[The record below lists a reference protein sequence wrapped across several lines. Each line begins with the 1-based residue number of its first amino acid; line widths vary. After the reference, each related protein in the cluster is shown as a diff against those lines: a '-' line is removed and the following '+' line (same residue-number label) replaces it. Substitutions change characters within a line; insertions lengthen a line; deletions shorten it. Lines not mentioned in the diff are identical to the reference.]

1 MSIMK
6 VGYARKEI
14 TPQESVPLAGYG
26 NTSQRLS
33 ETILDPLYATCIAFV
48 NDAGERALL
57 YTIDLIHAGHTTES
71 QVRPAI
77 SEATGIPVSHI
88 HVSATHTHAAPDT
101 TNTTVPTVDAYLELF
116 KTQMVAAGVEALA
129 DVKDA
134 QLFMTGTDTYH
145 LNFVRHY
152 LTVDGTYAGSNFGDL
167 TKELVGHES
176 EPDTRMQLAKI
187 VREGG
192 KDIIICN
199 YGVHQTHTGGQLKH
213 EVSADIVG
221 VIRSEMEQET
231 GCLFAYFTGA
241 CGNVVPSSKIEGEN
255 VVPAGNHKEHGKAL
269 AQVALSALK
278 ELAPASF
285 GAIRARTATHVANIN
300 HTTDHLE
307 AQAKEVYDLYIQT
320 NDRPAANKLARQK
333 YGFSSVYHAGAIL
346 NRMKKPAT
354 KELILD
360 TLAVGDLA
368 FVLAPYEMFAGNGI
382 YIREKSPFPM
392 TMVLTL
398 ANRPPYGYLPT
409 RKGFEYG
416 SYEGDTCWFE
426 PGIGE
431 DLADRYVEMLH
442 DMK

>member
-1 MSIMK
+1 MTNMK

-14 TPQESVPLAGYG
+14 TPQEAVPLAGYG

-48 NDAGERALL
+48 DEAGERALL
-57 YTIDLIHAGHTTES
+57 YTIDLIKAPPATQCH
-71 QVRPAI
+71 VFPAI

-88 HVSATHTHAAPDT
+88 HLSATHTHAAPDT
-101 TNTTVPTVDAYLELF
+101 ANKTVPSMKPYMEF
-116 KTQMVAAGVEALA
+116 YKTQMVAAAEEALA

-134 QLFMTGTDTYH
+134 QLFMTSTNTYH

-152 LTVDGTYAGSNFGDL
+152 IMTDGTYAGANFGDM
-167 TKELVGHES
+167 TKGVVGHES
-176 EPDTRMQLAKI
+176 EPDTTMRLAKI

-213 EVSADIVG
+213 EVSADIAG
-221 VIRSEMEQET
+221 VMRNEMEQET

-241 CGNVVPSSKIEGEN
+241 CGNVVPSSKIDEEN
-255 VVPAGNHKEHGKAL
+255 VVPAGDHKAHGKAL
-269 AQVALSALK
+269 AQVALSALND
-278 ELAPASF
+278 LAPASF
-285 GAIRARTATHVANIN
+285 GPVRARTVQYEANIN

-307 AQAKEVYDLYIQT
+307 AQAKEVYDLYTAT
-320 NDRPAANKLARQK
+320 NDRPAANKLAREK

-346 NRMKKPAT
+346 SRKKMPAT
-354 KELILD
+354 MELVLD
-360 TLAVGDLA
+360 ALSVGDLA
-368 FVLAPYEMFAGNGI
+368 FTLAPYEMFAANGM
-382 YIREKSPFPM
+382 YISENSPFPM

-398 ANRPPYGYLPT
+398 ANRAAYGYLPT
-409 RKGFEYG
+409 RNCFEYG

-431 DLADRYVEMLH
+431 ALAERFVEMLH

>member
-57 YTIDLIHAGHTTES
+57 YTIDLIKAAHTMES
-71 QVRPAI
+71 EIRPAI

-88 HVSATHTHAAPDT
+88 HVSATHTHSAPDT
-101 TNTTVPTVDAYLELF
+101 ANTTVPSMKPYMEFF
-116 KTQMVAAGVEALA
+116 KTQMVAVGVEALA
-129 DVKDA
+129 DVKVA

-152 LTVDGTYAGSNFGDL
+152 LMADGTYAGSNFGDL
-167 TKELVGHES
+167 TKEKVGHES

-192 KDIIICN
+192 KDILICN

-213 EVSADIVG
+213 EVSADIAG
-221 VIRSEMEQET
+221 VVRSEMERET
-231 GCLFAYFTGA
+231 DCLFAYFTGA
-241 CGNVVPSSKIEGEN
+241 CGNVVPSSKIDEEN
-255 VVPAGNHKEHGKAL
+255 VVPAGDHKEHGKAL
-269 AQVALSALK
+269 ARVALSALGD
-278 ELAPASF
+278 LAPASF
-285 GAIRARTATHVANIN
+285 GSIRTRTVKYVANIN

-307 AQAKEVYDLYIQT
+307 EQAKEVYDLYIQT
-320 NDRPAANKLARQK
+320 NDRTAANKLARQK

-346 NRMKKPAT
+346 NRKKMPAT
-354 KELILD
+354 KELTLD
-360 TLAVGDLA
+360 TLSVGDLA
-368 FVLAPYEMFAGNGI
+368 FALAAYEMFAANGI
-382 YIREKSPFPM
+382 FIRENSPFPM

-398 ANRPPYGYLPT
+398 ANRLAYGYLPT
-409 RKGFEYG
+409 RNCFEYG
-416 SYEGDTCWFE
+416 SYEGDTCSFE

-431 DLADRYVEMLH
+431 ELAERYVEMLH